1 MAELLEKKN
10 SSYFPAF
17 KELFK
22 ETVSAFEEAQNIDI
36 HLKPLSGYFE
46 SLETT
51 EFDEVVPIFAPMFK
65 TICLVWSNSKYYCRP
80 ARIIVLLQEIN
91 NSMIKRANEYLEPI
105 DLFKGEL
112 EESLEKIRV
121 CFNCLEEYEKTFNE
135 YKDKV
140 GSFFKSDPKPWDF
153 SPKMVFARW
162 DKFIERMNMI
172 RVSSFSSY
180 HEKLVTNFFGIF
192 KEFIQ
197 NCSRSI

>member
-51 EFDEVVPIFAPMFK
+51 EFDEIIPIFAPMFE

-80 ARIIVLLQEIN
+80 ARIIVLIQEIN
-91 NSMIKRANEYLEPI
+91 NSMMKRASEYLEPI
-105 DLFKGEL
+105 DLFKGEI
-112 EESLEKIRV
+112 EESMEKIRI
-121 CFNCLEEYEKTFNE
+121 CFNCLEAYEKTYNE

-140 GSFFKSDPKPWDF
+140 GSFFKNEPPKLWEF
-153 SPKMVFARW
+153 APKIVFARW
-162 DKFIERMNMI
+162 DKFMERMNMI
-172 RVSSFSSY
+172 RVIIYFY
-180 HEKLVTNFFGIF
+180 EWKFIKLKILKNFKFF
-192 KEFIQ
+192 
-197 NCSRSI
+197 